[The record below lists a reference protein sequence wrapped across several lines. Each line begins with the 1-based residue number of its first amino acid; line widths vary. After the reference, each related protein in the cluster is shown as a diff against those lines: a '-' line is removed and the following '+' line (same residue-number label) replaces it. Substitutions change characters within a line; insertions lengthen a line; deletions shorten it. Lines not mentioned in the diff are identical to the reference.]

1 MMQAL
6 ALVAVAAA
14 LAPAP
19 SPVPDEVTLGLPR
32 AGIEVVDASDVA
44 PGSLPVS
51 SRQAVQ
57 IARKGFGGFARPY
70 TSGWV
75 RLGRVTVHLVRVVRS
90 SSSGLFVGQVVWL
103 VVIRDATL
111 PIFGPPGRS
120 GPRYSVGPLAV
131 FVRTG
136 EPRYILAAGF

>member
-1 MMQAL
+1 MTQAL

-14 LAPAP
+14 LASAP

-32 AGIEVVDASDVA
+32 VGIEVVDGSDVA

-57 IARKGFGGFARPY
+57 IAQRRYGGFARPY

-90 SSSGLFVGQVVWL
+90 SSSGLFAGQVVWL

-111 PIFGPPGRS
+111 PIFGRPADPGRVT
-120 GPRYSVGPLAV
+120 P
-131 FVRTG
+131 
-136 EPRYILAAGF
+136 